1 MTTETAPKTLGKV
14 RPHQTQNE
22 SLVFEK
28 SAPGK
33 RAYKLPPLD
42 VPAVDPAALLGA
54 AHRTTPGLLPEL
66 SEIEIIRHFTRLSTW
81 NYAID
86 LGMYPLGSCTM
97 KYNPRVNEAVSRI
110 EGLAEAHPYRPDS
123 LAQGILEVIDL
134 LQRCLI
140 EITGMDAIT
149 LQPAAGAHGEFT
161 GILLV
166 RAWHES
172 KGNARKKILIPD
184 SAHGTN
190 PATAAIC
197 GYQVENLKSNPEGG
211 IDLEALARQ
220 VDEETAA
227 LMLTNPSTIGVFE
240 SQIHKIAGI
249 LHAKGALLYMDGA
262 NMNALVG
269 KARPGDFGVDVMHL
283 NLHKTFSTPH
293 GGGGPGS
300 GPVACKAFLEPFL
313 PTPVLV
319 RNTPSNTPVPET
331 WETVNDDPSPT
342 GNEPMFRAPFDSS
355 SGAPDPSLLGTRE
368 TKSAGQLSWDYNRPH
383 SVGRVRA
390 FYGNTGMF
398 IRALAYILANGPD
411 GLRQT
416 TEDAVLNANYIRK
429 KLEDLYELPYKT
441 ASMHEVVFSDK
452 RQAALGVKTGDIA
465 KRLIDYGFHPYTVSF
480 PLIVHGA
487 LMIEPTES
495 ESLEELDLFI
505 AAMRS
510 IANEVEQ
517 TPELVKTAP
526 HSTRVS
532 RLDEVQ
538 AARKPILRWKPT
550 Q

>member
-1 MTTETAPKTLGKV
+1 MTNSSVPVTTGNV
-14 RPHQTQNE
+14 RPHPTQNE
-22 SLVFEK
+22 ALLFEI
-28 SAPGK
+28 STPGK
-33 RAYKLPPLD
+33 HAYKLPPLD
-42 VPAVDPAALLGA
+42 VPAVDAASLLGA
-54 AHRTTPGLLPEL
+54 THRENKAELPEL
-66 SEIEIIRHFTRLSTW
+66 SEIEIVRHFTRLSTW

-97 KYNPRVNEAVSRI
+97 KYNPRVNEYVARI
-110 EGLAEAHPYRPDS
+110 EGLAEAHPYRPES

-172 KGNARKKILIPD
+172 QGNPRKKILIPD

-190 PATAAIC
+190 PASAAIC
-197 GYQVENLKSNPEGG
+197 GYTVETLKSNAEGG
-211 IDLEALARQ
+211 IDLEALTRQ

-227 LMLTNPSTIGVFE
+227 LMITNPSTIGVFE
-240 SQIHKIAGI
+240 SQIAKIAEI

-313 PTPVLV
+313 PGPVLIQ
-319 RNTPSNTPVPET
+319 
-331 WETVNDDPSPT
+331 
-342 GNEPMFRAPFDSS
+342 NEN
-355 SGAPDPSLLGTRE
+355 GT
-368 TKSAGQLSWDYNRPH
+368 KCWSYDRPQ

-390 FYGNTGMF
+390 FFGNVGMF

-429 KLEDLYELPYKT
+429 KLEDVYELPYKT

-452 RQAALGVKTGDIA
+452 RQAALGVKTGEIA

-480 PLIVHGA
+480 PMIVHDA

-495 ESLEELDLFI
+495 ESLQELDSFI
-505 AAMRS
+505 AAMRA
-510 IANEVEQ
+510 IAREVEE
-517 TPELVKTAP
+517 TPDLVKTAP

-532 RLDEVQ
+532 KLDEVQ
-538 AARKPILRWKPT
+538 AARKPILRWAPPAVGPDAR
-550 Q
+550 

>member
-1 MTTETAPKTLGKV
+1 MTETNGSTTGPKTLGKV

-28 SAPGK
+28 SSPGK
-33 RAYKLPPLD
+33 KAYKLPPLD
-42 VPAVDPAALLGA
+42 VPAVNAAELLGD
-54 AHRTTPGLLPEL
+54 AHRKTAGLLPEL

-97 KYNPRVNEAVSRI
+97 KYNPRVNEFVSRI

-123 LAQGILEVIDL
+123 LSQGILEVIAL
-134 LQRCLI
+134 LQKCLI

-172 KGNARKKILIPD
+172 QGNARKKILIPD

-197 GYQVENLKSNPEGG
+197 GYSVENLKSNAEGG
-211 IDLEALARQ
+211 IDLDALERQ

-240 SQIHKIAGI
+240 SQIAKIADI

-319 RNTPSNTPVPET
+319 KK
-331 WETVNDDPSPT
+331 T
-342 GNEPMFRAPFDSS
+342 GTKGPGTE
-355 SGAPDPSLLGTRE
+355 GLLGWE
-368 TKSAGQLSWDYNRPH
+368 YDRPQ
-383 SVGRVRA
+383 SVGRVRM

-398 IRALAYILANGPD
+398 IRALAYTLANGPD

-416 TEDAVLNANYIRK
+416 TEDAVLNANYIRA

-452 RQAALGVKTGDIA
+452 RQSAKGVKTGDIA

-495 ESLEELDLFI
+495 ESLEELELFI
-505 AAMRS
+505 AAMRA
-510 IANEVEQ
+510 IAKEVDE

-538 AARKPILRWKPT
+538 AARKPILRWKPAE
-550 Q
+550 

>member
-1 MTTETAPKTLGKV
+1 MATTETQINRSIGKV

-22 SLVFEK
+22 GLVFEK
-28 SAPGK
+28 SSPGK
-33 RAYKLPPLD
+33 KAYKLPPLD
-42 VPAVDPAALLGA
+42 VPEVDAAKLLGD
-54 AHRTTPGLLPEL
+54 AHRKAPGLLPEL

-97 KYNPRVNEAVSRI
+97 KYNPRVNEFVSRI
-110 EGLAEAHPYRPDS
+110 EGLAEAHPYRPES
-123 LAQGILEVIDL
+123 LAQGVLEIIDL

-140 EITGMDAIT
+140 EITGMDTIT

-172 KGNARKKILIPD
+172 KGNARRKIIIPD

-197 GYQVENLKSNPEGG
+197 GYQVENLKSNAEGG
-211 IDLEALARQ
+211 IDLEALTRQ
-220 VDEETAA
+220 VDEDTAA
-227 LMLTNPSTIGVFE
+227 LMLTNPSTLGVFE
-240 SQIHKIAGI
+240 NEIHKIADI

-269 KARPGDFGVDVMHL
+269 KVRPGDFGVDVMHL

-300 GPVACKAFLEPFL
+300 GPVACKKFLEPFL
-313 PTPVLV
+313 PTPVLAKAKDGKLH
-319 RNTPSNTPVPET
+319 
-331 WETVNDDPSPT
+331 WE
-342 GNEPMFRAPFDSS
+342 F
-355 SGAPDPSLLGTRE
+355 
-368 TKSAGQLSWDYNRPH
+368 NRPQ

-429 KLEDLYELPYKT
+429 SLEDLYELPYKT
-441 ASMHEVVFSDK
+441 PSMHEVVFSDK
-452 RQAALGVKTGDIA
+452 RQAAKGVKTGDIA

-495 ESLEELDLFI
+495 ESLEELNLFI
-505 AAMRS
+505 DAMRS
-510 IANEVEQ
+510 IAKEVEE
-517 TPELVKTAP
+517 TPDLVKSAP

-538 AARKPILRWKPT
+538 AARKPILRWRPA

>member
-1 MTTETAPKTLGKV
+1 MSTSEVTVSRTTGKV
-14 RPHQTQNE
+14 RPHPTQNE
-22 SLVFEK
+22 ALLFEK
-28 SAPGK
+28 SSPGK

-42 VPAVDPAALLGA
+42 VPAVDPAKLLGA
-54 AHRTTPGLLPEL
+54 ARRDQGAELPEL

-97 KYNPRVNEAVSRI
+97 KYNPRVNELVARI

-134 LQRCLI
+134 LQRCLL

-172 KGNARKKILIPD
+172 RGNARKKILIPD

-197 GYQVENLKSNPEGG
+197 GYTVENLKSNSEGG
-211 IDLEALARQ
+211 IDLEALTRQ

-240 SQIHKIAGI
+240 SQIAKIADI

-313 PTPVLV
+313 PTPVLAG
-319 RNTPSNTPVPET
+319 TK
-331 WETVNDDPSPT
+331 
-342 GNEPMFRAPFDSS
+342 G
-355 SGAPDPSLLGTRE
+355 LGTKGLG
-368 TKSAGQLSWDYNRPH
+368 TNGQLHWDYDQPN

-390 FYGNTGMF
+390 FFGNVGMF

-429 KLEDLYELPYKT
+429 KLEDVYELPYKT

-452 RQAALGVKTGDIA
+452 LQAARGVKTGEIA

-480 PLIVHGA
+480 PMIVHGA

-505 AAMRS
+505 EAMRS
-510 IANEVEQ
+510 IAREVEE

-532 RLDEVQ
+532 KLDEVQ
-538 AARKPILRWKPT
+538 AARKPILRWAPAVRPIAR
-550 Q
+550 

>member
-1 MTTETAPKTLGKV
+1 MTTNATGPHTLGKV
-14 RPHQTQNE
+14 RPHPTQNE
-22 SLVFEK
+22 ALLFEK
-28 SAPGK
+28 SSPGK
-33 RAYKLPPLD
+33 RAYMLPPLD
-42 VPAVDPAALLGA
+42 VPAVDAAALLGP
-54 AHRTTPGLLPEL
+54 AHRKTPGQLPEL

-97 KYNPRVNEAVSRI
+97 KYNPRVNELVARI

-134 LQRCLI
+134 LQCCLL
-140 EITGMDAIT
+140 EITSMDAIT

-172 KGNARKKILIPD
+172 QGNPRRKIIIPD

-197 GYQVENLKSNPEGG
+197 GYTVENLKSNAEGG
-211 IDLEALARQ
+211 IDIEALAAQ
-220 VDEETAA
+220 VDSETAA

-240 SQIHKIAGI
+240 SQIARIAEI

-313 PTPVLV
+313 PIPVLV
-319 RNTPSNTPVPET
+319 Q
-331 WETVNDDPSPT
+331 
-342 GNEPMFRAPFDSS
+342 NEN
-355 SGAPDPSLLGTRE
+355 GT
-368 TKSAGQLSWDYNRPH
+368 KHWKYDRPQ

-390 FYGNTGMF
+390 FYGNVGMF

-429 KLEDLYELPYKT
+429 KLENVFELPYKT
-441 ASMHEVVFSDK
+441 ATMHEVVFSDK
-452 RQAALGVKTGDIA
+452 LQAAKGVKTGDIA

-480 PLIVHGA
+480 PMIVHGA

-505 AAMRS
+505 AAMRA
-510 IANEVEQ
+510 IAKEVEE

-538 AARKPILRWKPT
+538 AARKPVLRWRPAE
-550 Q
+550 

>member
-1 MTTETAPKTLGKV
+1 
-14 RPHQTQNE
+14 
-22 SLVFEK
+22 
-28 SAPGK
+28 
-33 RAYKLPPLD
+33 
-42 VPAVDPAALLGA
+42 
-54 AHRTTPGLLPEL
+54 
-66 SEIEIIRHFTRLSTW
+66 
-81 NYAID
+81 
-86 LGMYPLGSCTM
+86 M
-97 KYNPRVNEAVSRI
+97 KYNPRVNEYVSRI

-123 LAQGILEVIDL
+123 LAQGIMEVIEL
-134 LQRCLI
+134 LQKCLL

-172 KGNARKKILIPD
+172 QGNARKKVIIPD

-197 GYQVENLKSNPEGG
+197 GYQVENLKSNALGG
-211 IDLEALARQ
+211 IDLEALTRQ
-220 VDEETAA
+220 VDEDTAA
-227 LMLTNPSTIGVFE
+227 LMLTNPSTLGVFE
-240 SQIHKIAGI
+240 NEIHRIADI

-269 KARPGDFGVDVMHL
+269 KVRPGDFGVDVMHL

-300 GPVACKAFLEPFL
+300 GPVACKKFLEPFL

-319 RNTPSNTPVPET
+319 HTENAANSPSTES
-331 WETVNDDPSPT
+331 WESANADAGGSP
-342 GNEPMFRAPFDSS
+342 PMFRAPSGQNLS
-355 SGAPDPSLLGTRE
+355 SGMTERRAPE
-368 TKSAGQLSWDYNRPH
+368 ALSGSYRWDYDRPQ

-429 KLEDLYELPYKT
+429 NLEDLYELPYKT
-441 ASMHEVVFSDK
+441 PSMHEVVFSDK
-452 RQAALGVKTGDIA
+452 RQQTRGVKTGDIA

-495 ESLEELDLFI
+495 ESVEELDLFI
-505 AAMRS
+505 EAMRS
-510 IANEVEQ
+510 IAREVEEN
-517 TPELVKTAP
+517 PELVKSAP

-532 RLDEVQ
+532 RLDEVA
-538 AARKPILRWKPT
+538 AARKPVLRWKPE
-550 Q
+550 